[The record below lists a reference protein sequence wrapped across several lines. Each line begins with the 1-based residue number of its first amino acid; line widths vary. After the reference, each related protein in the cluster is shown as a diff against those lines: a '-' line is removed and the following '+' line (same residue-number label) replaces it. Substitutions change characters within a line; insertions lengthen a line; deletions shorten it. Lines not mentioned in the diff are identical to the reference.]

1 MMLLFGGSGL
11 EAGGYLEPEVYA
23 LVRTVRTDIEEFE
36 KFKKVNLLTHF
47 YNISTHLWLQDQN
60 LIIFVSLFLCYFLE
74 LYQGRTLKI

>member
-36 KFKKVNLLTHF
+36 KFKKVNFMAHF
-47 YNISTHLWLQDQN
+47 SNISIHH
-60 LIIFVSLFLCYFLE
+60 
-74 LYQGRTLKI
+74 